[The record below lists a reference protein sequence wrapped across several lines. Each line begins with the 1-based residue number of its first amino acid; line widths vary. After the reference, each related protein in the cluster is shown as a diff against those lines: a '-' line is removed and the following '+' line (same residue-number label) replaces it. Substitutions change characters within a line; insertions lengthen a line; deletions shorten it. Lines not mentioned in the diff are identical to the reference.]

1 MHRDYSGATSGIV
14 KVFDD
19 KIQIYNSGKLPP
31 GLTVP
36 MLLRGDYTSTPRNV
50 QVADMFK
57 EAGVIERYGSGIG
70 RIVDDFKAYGLAAPE
85 FKEVGESFI
94 VTVSKTRLPGFHPN
108 TIQKGLVER
117 LAESQKKILTLVQAN
132 PNISK
137 KDLAAAVGIS
147 TTAIDKNISA
157 LKAKGL
163 LKRVGPDKGGHWSLL
178 EAGRG

>member
-1 MHRDYSGATSGIV
+1 
-14 KVFDD
+14 
-19 KIQIYNSGKLPP
+19 
-31 GLTVP
+31 
-36 MLLRGDYTSTPRNV
+36 MLLRGEYTSTPRNV

-94 VTVSKTRLPGFHPN
+94 VTVSKTRRPGFHPN
-108 TIQKGLVER
+108 TIQKGLAERLVER
-117 LAESQKKILTLVQAN
+117 LAESQKKILTLMQAN

-163 LKRVGPDKGGHWSLL
+163 LIRIGPDKGGHWSLL
-178 EAGRG
+178 EAGRGKR